1 MHFLRVFVTT
11 ATLPPSIAGMI
22 PLHRRSCSGQRPWGR
37 PILALLLILALVLPL
52 QILGQNAAPQPGA
65 GSLNFLVISD
75 WGAKGSTSQVAV
87 ARQMARTAESQKAS
101 FVLTCGDNY
110 HGSGIASADSPRW
123 KTEFEDVYAAP
134 SLMIPWYPSLGN
146 HDHRGKVQAEID
158 YSNRSTRWKLP
169 ARYYSHTEGIDD
181 LNKALFVH
189 LDTSPFVAAYHK
201 KGSAYRVQG
210 LDPKAQLRWLESTLS
225 QSRAR
230 WKIVLG
236 HHPIYSSA
244 PGHGDTKELI
254 AEVLPVLQKHGV
266 EMYFCGHDHVL
277 EYLVD
282 GGINFFVCGGGSSHR
297 TVKQRADVRFCAA
310 STGFLSVTLK
320 AAEAEAR
327 FVDEKGTKLYVT
339 RIPAP

>member
-1 MHFLRVFVTT
+1 
-11 ATLPPSIAGMI
+11 
-22 PLHRRSCSGQRPWGR
+22 
-37 PILALLLILALVLPL
+37 LILALALSLPL
-52 QILGQNAAPQPGA
+52 QVLGQSSASQPAAD
-65 GSLNFLVISD
+65 SLSFLVISD
-75 WGAKGSTSQVAV
+75 WGAKGGTTQVAV
-87 ARQMARTAESQKAS
+87 AKQMARTAEAQKSS

-110 HGSGIASADSPRW
+110 HGSGIDSADSPRW
-123 KTEFEDVYAAP
+123 KTEFEDIYAAQ

-146 HDHRGKVQAEID
+146 HDHRGKVQAEIE
-158 YSNRSTRWKLP
+158 YSNKSPRWKLP
-169 ARYYSHTEGIDD
+169 AHYYAHTEKIDD

-201 KGSAYRVQG
+201 KGSAYRVRG
-210 LDPKAQLRWLESTLS
+210 LDPRAQLRWLESTLS

-244 PGHGDTKELI
+244 PSHGDTKELI
-254 AEVLPVLQKHGV
+254 ADVLPVLQKHGV

-297 TVKQRADVRFCAA
+297 TVNQRADVRFSAA
-310 STGFLSVTLK
+310 SAGFLSVTLK
-320 AAEAEAR
+320 ATVAEAR
-327 FVDEKGTKLYVT
+327 FISEKGTELYT
-339 RIPAP
+339 ASIPAP